1 MLVAD
6 RLKKSV
12 AEVMELSTLELSM
25 WSAYFKLEQD
35 QTERTMKQQRARAK
49 GGRR

>member
-6 RLKKSV
+6 RLKKSLK
-12 AEVMELSTLELSM
+12 EVMQFSTLELSM
-25 WSAYFKLEQD
+25 WSAYFKMEND
-35 QTERTMKQQRARAK
+35 QAERTMRQQKARAK

>member
-6 RLKKSV
+6 RLKKSIS
-12 AEVMELSTLELSM
+12 EVMQFSTLELSM
-25 WSAYFKLEQD
+25 WSAYFKLEHD
-35 QTERTMKQQRARAK
+35 QTERTMRQTKARSK

>member
-12 AEVMELSTLELSM
+12 AEIMELSTLELSM
-25 WSAYFKLEQD
+25 WSAYIKMEQD
-35 QTERTMKQQRARAK
+35 QMERTMKQQKARAK
-49 GGRR
+49 RGSR